1 MAELKCR
8 FISLKRRFNFL
19 KRCFNNT
26 LFQKQKPI
34 LTNTKINNK
43 MVREKFDPAMAINS
57 VAEMSSEKGVN
68 PNINDS
74 ATFSAV

>member
-1 MAELKCR
+1 
-8 FISLKRRFNFL
+8 
-19 KRCFNNT
+19 
-26 LFQKQKPI
+26 
-34 LTNTKINNK
+34 